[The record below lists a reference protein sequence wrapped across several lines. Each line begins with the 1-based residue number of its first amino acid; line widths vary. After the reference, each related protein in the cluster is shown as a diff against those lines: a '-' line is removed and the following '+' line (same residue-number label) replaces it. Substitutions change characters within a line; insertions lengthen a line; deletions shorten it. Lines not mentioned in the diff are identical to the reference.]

1 MKAQEMKDY
10 TRWLAENYRVYRADL
25 NLWETNSGTEIV
37 IGDLLPRYYSQDRK
51 KKRRGVF
58 GFLGK
63 LLPILILS
71 TFPIQQPKATVRDTT
86 PNRDSIE
93 VKPISVWVVRKLVIK
108 KPKIKTCE

>member
-1 MKAQEMKDY
+1 MKQSELKNY

-37 IGDLLPRYYSQDRK
+37 TGELLPKYYQKFLNRK
-51 KKRRGVF
+51 RKGVF

-71 TFPIQQPKATVRDTT
+71 TFPIQQPQATVRDTT
-86 PNRDSIE
+86 PNRDTIE
-93 VKPISVWVVRKLVIK
+93 LKPISVWVVRKLVIK
-108 KPKIKTCE
+108 KPKVKPCE